1 MHFERKSLISCCCLP
16 PRTCFGEGAWYM
28 SLGHHF
34 ASITAQ
40 WISRMVLMASLHG
53 IFTAASK
60 DACHWVC
67 HSHAAAFFRREKE
80 EGKCTGEGGI
90 NMLDQQWVE
99 PPYRWM
105 SSFFFC
111 LWINCSFT
119 VVSHIQGASCL
130 LCTVWLL
137 LPADHKRWILSAMC
151 RWAEAYLYGRQKS
164 DFDLQIQFLPSAK
177 LLHADTC
184 ALCLSPT
191 KKNLILWTWPPVP
204 WSHFCYLFLPLNRL
218 QKSAVSR

>member
-1 MHFERKSLISCCCLP
+1 MWAILL
-16 PRTCFGEGAWYM
+16 T
-28 SLGHHF
+28 
-34 ASITAQ
+34 
-40 WISRMVLMASLHG
+40 SLHG

-67 HSHAAAFFRREKE
+67 HSHAAAFCRREKE

-90 NMLDQQWVE
+90 NMLDQQWAE
-99 PPYRWM
+99 PHYRWM
-105 SSFFFC
+105 SSFF
-111 LWINCSFT
+111 LLVNQLQLHSG
-119 VVSHIQGASCL
+119 VSHSRSFLSAVHCV
-130 LCTVWLL
+130 T
-137 LPADHKRWILSAMC
+137 DHRRWILSAMC
-151 RWAEAYLYGRQKS
+151 GWAEAYLYGRQKN

-184 ALCLSPT
+184 ALRLSPT

-218 QKSAVSR
+218 HKSAVSR